1 MPKGWEQYDDSPVM
15 LKPPTSTVVEQV
27 PDSWDHQML
36 LLVQGFRSSCLSFRE
51 SFIHN
56 SGSFLHAENHP
67 HVPVCCCP
75 GEDWRDGAHAA
86 LTLRKNKLYHH
97 GGTAL
102 VTWLCD
108 DGWRT
113 LYALTYAAPS
123 HCPWYSRSWP
133 SSKGQRQTH
142 GNVNRRQWPFR
153 SWCSH
158 GRRVEEGP
166 RHRVS
171 DANRYRREWTG

>member
-1 MPKGWEQYDDSPVM
+1 MPKGWEQYDDSPFM

-113 LYALTYAAPS
+113 LRTYICCAVALSLIQQELTFLKGTKANS
-123 HCPWYSRSWP
+123 WYCQSETMTFSVLMLTW
-133 SSKGQRQTH
+133 SQS
-142 GNVNRRQWPFR
+142 
-153 SWCSH
+153 
-158 GRRVEEGP
+158 GRRTP
-166 RHRVS
+166 PQS
-171 DANRYRREWTG
+171 QWC